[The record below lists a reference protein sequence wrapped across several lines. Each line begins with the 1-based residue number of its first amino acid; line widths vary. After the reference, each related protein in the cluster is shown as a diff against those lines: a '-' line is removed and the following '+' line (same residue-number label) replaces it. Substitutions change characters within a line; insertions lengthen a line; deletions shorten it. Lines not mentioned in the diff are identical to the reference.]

1 MENWCLNP
9 DRSIGTSALMAM
21 FNILVPIVL
30 ITFIGFILGR
40 MSIGL
45 QSRTLSNLV
54 ILVATPA
61 LVFHTNV
68 SSTVDGATIS
78 ELSIAAFM
86 SLAIAGTIAFLV
98 LKLAGSSA
106 QSFLPSLMFPNSGN
120 LGLPL
125 VVLTFGAIGTQLG
138 VAYFIVIALVQH
150 SIGLSIAAGSVR
162 IRELVRQPLLY
173 SVVLV
178 LVVLM
183 TDTQLPPVV
192 MITTGMLGDMMIP
205 AMLILL
211 GTSLATLKVT
221 DLLPA
226 LALAVARLTIGVL
239 TALIVIYLLDLS
251 GIAAGVVFIM
261 ATMPSAIVTY
271 VYAERY
277 QQDPNRV
284 AGAVVVS
291 TILTFVCLPAL
302 VWAALHVS
310 GGSVAANAALSMVAM
325 R

>member
-1 MENWCLNP
+1 
-9 DRSIGTSALMAM
+9 M
-21 FNILVPIVL
+21 FNILAPITL
-30 ITFIGFILGR
+30 ITCIGFILGR

-68 SSTVDGATIS
+68 SLTVDPATIS
-78 ELSIAAFM
+78 DLSIAAFA
-86 SLAIAGTIAFLV
+86 SLIIAGCLAFV
-98 LKLAGSSA
+98 GLKLVGGSV

-125 VVLTFGAIGTQLG
+125 AVLAFGALGTQMG
-138 VAYFIVIALVQH
+138 VAYFIVIAMVQH
-150 SIGLSIAAGSVR
+150 SLGLSIASGSFR
-162 IRELVRQPLLY
+162 IQELVRQPLLY
-173 SVVLV
+173 AVVLV
-178 LVVLM
+178 LIVLV
-183 TDTQLPPVV
+183 TGIEVPPVIL
-192 MITTGMLGDMMIP
+192 ITTEMLGDMMIP

-211 GTSLATLKVT
+211 GISLATLKVT

-226 LALAVARLTIGVL
+226 LALAVARLVIGVL
-239 TALIVIYLLDLS
+239 SGLVVIYVLGLS

-261 ATMPSAIVTY
+261 ASMPSAVVTY

-277 QQDPNRV
+277 QQNPNRV

-291 TILTFVCLPAL
+291 TMLTFLCLPGLLWVAFQL
-302 VWAALHVS
+302 SGNTFAAT
-310 GGSVAANAALSMVAM
+310 GAMSMLAI

>member
-1 MENWCLNP
+1 MTE
-9 DRSIGTSALMAM
+9 M
-21 FNILVPIVL
+21 FNILAPVTL

-68 SSTVDGATIS
+68 SLTVEHTTIS
-78 ELSIAAFM
+78 ELSFAAFL
-86 SLAIAGTIAFLV
+86 SLLIAGLMAY
-98 LKLAGSSA
+98 AGLRLTGGSV

-125 VVLTFGAIGTQLG
+125 VVLSFGALGTQMG
-138 VAYFIVIALVQH
+138 VAYFIVIAMIQH
-150 SIGLSIAAGSVR
+150 SVGLSIASGSFR
-162 IRELVRQPLLY
+162 FQELIRQPLLY

-178 LVVLM
+178 LIVL
-183 TDTQLPPVV
+183 
-192 MITTGMLGDMMIP
+192 TTGVEVPTVILTTTEMLGDMMIP

-211 GTSLATLKVT
+211 GISLATLEVT

-226 LALAVARLTIGVL
+226 LMLSVARMIIGII
-239 TALIVIYLLDLS
+239 TAFAVIYLLGLS
-251 GIAAGVVFIM
+251 GVAAGVVFLM
-261 ATMPSAIVTY
+261 ATMPSAVVTY
-271 VYAERY
+271 IYAERY
-277 QQDPNRV
+277 QQNPNRV

-302 VWAALHVS
+302 VWAAFELS
-310 GGSVAANAALSMVAM
+310 GNNFAAGVAVSMVSVP
-325 R
+325 